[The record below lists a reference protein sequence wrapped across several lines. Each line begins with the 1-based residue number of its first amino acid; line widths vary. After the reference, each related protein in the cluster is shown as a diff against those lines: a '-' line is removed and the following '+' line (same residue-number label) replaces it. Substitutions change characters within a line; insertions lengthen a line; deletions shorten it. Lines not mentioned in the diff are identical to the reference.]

1 MYDMIGKMTA
11 AQAGRDELIS
21 ILLEGVATGSGVR
34 RTDGGRSHRMCSRAV
49 RCWGRESAQHR
60 TTSYGLRFAVHPP
73 VVLESLLRRRSLPAG
88 RLPFHNHTPSS
99 GIRLDANAIID
110 G

>member
-60 TTSYGLRFAVHPP
+60 TTSYGLRCGPPAHCIGIPIAQAV
-73 VVLESLLRRRSLPAG
+73 
-88 RLPFHNHTPSS
+88 TPGWSATRKLS
-99 GIRLDANAIID
+99 RNGFWDVE
-110 G
+110 